1 MRDQL
6 ILFESQHKV
15 TYMYQA
21 LAEAYRV
28 GDRYVQ
34 DLVMPGK
41 ALKILEAAASYA
53 SGGLVTAQSV
63 DDAIE
68 KTLGIKI
75 SVASLSDEKEKLLNL
90 ESLIHQRMINQ
101 TRAVTVVS
109 DAIRRARTGVRNQN
123 RPIGAF
129 LFLGPTGVGKTEL
142 SKALAD
148 VYFGGEGNMIRLDLN
163 EFVRPDDVARL
174 IADGA
179 RDPGSLTA
187 QVQKRPMKITEKLV
201 FAIRL

>member
-1 MRDQL
+1 M
-6 ILFESQHKV
+6 
-15 TYMYQA
+15 
-21 LAEAYRV
+21 
-28 GDRYVQ
+28 
-34 DLVMPGK
+34 
-41 ALKILEAAASYA
+41 
-53 SGGLVTAQSV
+53 
-63 DDAIE
+63 
-68 KTLGIKI
+68 
-75 SVASLSDEKEKLLNL
+75 
-90 ESLIHQRMINQ
+90 
-101 TRAVTVVS
+101 TVVS

-187 QVQKRPMKITEKLV
+187 QVQKRPFSVVLLDEIEKAHPQVLTTLLQLLDEGILRDENNREISFRDTIV
-201 FAIRL
+201 IATSMLARIEFVNILSGAINWNNSSRHLLTS